1 LLSQIQL
8 LESRVMGIAE
18 YGLIYIL
25 EMNPCMVGN
34 TDWSDRYWHLLVT
47 KIISTHA
54 GREEKLE
61 HRRNDPPLG
70 DERACCHRYSCWSQ
84 E

>member
-34 TDWSDRYWHLLVT
+34 TDWSDRYWHLLSQIQLLESRVMG
-47 KIISTHA
+47 IAEYAFEMSA
-54 GREEKLE
+54 AVAEKTALT
-61 HRRNDPPLG
+61 
-70 DERACCHRYSCWSQ
+70 
-84 E
+84 

>member
-1 LLSQIQL
+1 MQMLGPVGY
-8 LESRVMGIAE
+8 SR
-18 YGLIYIL
+18 LIYIL

-54 GREEKLE
+54 GRGEKLE

-70 DERACCHRYSCWSQ
+70 DERDFGNESMHGWEHRL